1 LSGLTTSWSKK
12 AHDIVE
18 SLIAQRAHD
27 IVELIAERRVFVDR
41 RCHAAGIIVCG

>member
-27 IVELIAERRVFVDR
+27 IVELIAERLVLVER
-41 RCHAAGIIVCG
+41 RSHVAGLIVGG